1 MSLGVNDLG
10 ALLVLARVRGL
21 RVFGARAV
29 APELT
34 ECDAWD
40 ASVVA
45 WIHAH
50 ACCAAD
56 EGASVDVQLCF
67 MARDAFML
75 SMRVERPAGAVSAE
89 AAAAMLGWPV
99 ERLRALE
106 RDGGLRTLCR
116 DGRRVVPLDEVERL
130 REPATMTLDEVDA
143 LLARCAKVRQE
154 SAVFVAQ
161 W

>member
-1 MSLGVNDLG
+1 MSLDVDNLG

-21 RVFGARAV
+21 RVFGSRAV

-40 ASVVA
+40 ESVVA
-45 WIHAH
+45 WIHAC

-67 MARDAFML
+67 LARDAFML
-75 SMRVERPAGAVSAE
+75 SMRVERQQGAVSAE
-89 AAAAMLGWPV
+89 AAAAMLGWPA

-106 RDGGLRTLCR
+106 REGGLRTLCR
-116 DGRRVVPLDEVERL
+116 DGRRAVPLDEVERL

-154 SAVFVAQ
+154 SDA
-161 W
+161 

>member
-1 MSLGVNDLG
+1 MSLDVDNLG

-29 APELT
+29 APELA
-34 ECDAWD
+34 ECDVWD
-40 ASVVA
+40 ESVVA

-50 ACCAAD
+50 ACCAVD

-89 AAAAMLGWPV
+89 AAAAMLGWPA

-130 REPATMTLDEVDA
+130 REPEATTLDEVDA

-154 SAVFVAQ
+154 ADAR
-161 W
+161 

>member
-1 MSLGVNDLG
+1 MSLDVDNLG

-21 RVFGARAV
+21 RVVGARAV

-40 ASVVA
+40 ESVVA

-50 ACCAAD
+50 ACCAAN
-56 EGASVDVQLCF
+56 EGASVDVQLCE
-67 MARDAFML
+67 MARGAFML

-89 AAAAMLGWPV
+89 AAAAMLGWPA

-116 DGRRVVPLDEVERL
+116 DGRRWVPLDEVERL
-130 REPATMTLDEVDA
+130 R
-143 LLARCAKVRQE
+143 
-154 SAVFVAQ
+154 
-161 W
+161 

>member
-1 MSLGVNDLG
+1 MSLDVDNLG

-21 RVFGARAV
+21 RVFGTRAV

-40 ASVVA
+40 ESVVA
-45 WIHAH
+45 WMWSH

-56 EGASVDVQLCF
+56 EGASVDVQLCA

-75 SMRVERPAGAVSAE
+75 SLRVERSAGAVSAE
-89 AAAAMLGWPV
+89 AAAAMLGWPA

-130 REPATMTLDEVDA
+130 REPAAMTLDEVDE
-143 LLARCAKVRQE
+143 LLARCAKVRQK
-154 SAVFVAQ
+154 STVLVAQ